1 MAVCD
6 FNMKFTFAY
15 AGWEGSAH
23 DSRVFSAA
31 LRDTEINFPKP
42 SEGMTF
48 FYLFFIALS
57 CIQFKLN
64 HYIQLDMSQESI
76 IWLTL
81 VILICLD
88 ILVRI
93 KVKHTIWSIFVQ
105 EELNLLQAKKSSIVH
120 ILL

>member
-48 FYLFFIALS
+48 FY
-57 CIQFKLN
+57 
-64 HYIQLDMSQESI
+64 
-76 IWLTL
+76 
-81 VILICLD
+81 
-88 ILVRI
+88 
-93 KVKHTIWSIFVQ
+93 IFYSFV
-105 EELNLLQAKKSSIVH
+105 LYTV
-120 ILL
+120 

>member
-42 SEGMTF
+42 SEGMTLIF
-48 FYLFFIALS
+48 FVIALS